1 MGILDRLLDR
11 QPPRDRE
18 EAARCLAE
26 AEAAFR
32 EGDVVHAVQL
42 AQDAVRSGRLEPA
55 AEVRALLIESR
66 GLRVTADRS
75 RPQRLRALRS
85 AERASALDPGSFAV
99 VLELGMACYEL
110 GDMERAEPVFRTAAG
125 LEPRS
130 ARAWAMLGRT
140 LPYLDRLADGDAC
153 AATAAR
159 LDPYHFAVPFRVDE
173 DGFHAMAVA
182 EWQDIPAAYQ
192 EALGDTD
199 VVIQALPS
207 RDMIEHGFVTPT
219 TLGVYSGSGRPRS
232 FTGYTEARWLE
243 QIILFQRII
252 ESYSR
257 TRAELQAQV
266 RLTLRHEIGHNLG
279 LDHAALHEMGLA

>member
-1 MGILDRLLDR
+1 MGILDRLLER
-11 QPPRDRE
+11 QPPVD
-18 EAARCLAE
+18 

-42 AQDAVRSGRLEPA
+42 AHDAARSGRLDPA

-85 AERASALDPGSFAV
+85 AERATRLDPGSFPVA
-99 VLELGMACYEL
+99 LELGMACHEL
-110 GDMERAEPVFRTAAG
+110 GDMERAEATFRVCTAMQ
-125 LEPRS
+125 PRS

-140 LPYLDRLADGDAC
+140 LPYLDRLAEGDAC
-153 AATAAR
+153 AATAAQ
-159 LDPYHFAVPFRVDE
+159 LDPYHFATPFRVGEDE
-173 DGFHAMAVA
+173 FHAMAVA
-182 EWQDIPAAYQ
+182 EWEDIPPAYQ
-192 EALGDTD
+192 EALANTD
-199 VVIQALPS
+199 VVVQALPT
-207 RDMIEHGFVTPT
+207 REMIEHGFVTPT

-232 FTGYTEARWLE
+232 LSGYTESAWLE

-252 ESYSR
+252 ETYSR
-257 TRAELQAQV
+257 TGPELRSQV